1 MICRWMLT
9 CTLCCLE
16 KVFWMMPSLSYCP
29 RKSSTAHD
37 YTLLYLQTDLFSFTN
52 IFNCF
57 CFLYKH
63 NAGWI
68 INTFHLTSDSFSA
81 GPFICSSM
89 LLYYGRQSGAGHHS
103 PRGVAYTEGGNQT
116 LKTPLNGCAAHVAL
130 SLPSGFL
137 VCAVHWLVCTRTC
150 WVNDPQLCFTTAPVM
165 KLKTSLRSASFLKE
179 EESLSTFTLTTCRG
193 ILKFV
198 SVTVMEGVDGAELWV
213 FADCIIAIC
222 FIVWSDAV
230 VL

>member
-1 MICRWMLT
+1 
-9 CTLCCLE
+9 
-16 KVFWMMPSLSYCP
+16 
-29 RKSSTAHD
+29 
-37 YTLLYLQTDLFSFTN
+37 
-52 IFNCF
+52 
-57 CFLYKH
+57 
-63 NAGWI
+63 
-68 INTFHLTSDSFSA
+68 
-81 GPFICSSM
+81 M

-130 SLPSGFL
+130 SLSSGFL